1 MTKFCVGDTVRL
13 NAKALRDCFMD
24 RGVGQVVLVVS
35 DDTGT
40 PTVGVTVDVRWSD
53 GACTSY
59 DADRLQ
65 VVVAA
70 STRYVVVRAAQVT
83 DDTHAE
89 FGDEAWCHEYAHLYN
104 TAPAADAPQFKPH
117 VFTRAY
123 FTRVRGVAP
132 SHAIVDTQVS
142 PRYVMRRAEEMRI
155 GDDHLDAYSG
165 PRAEMDARAKCDAL
179 NRDGV
184 ANVTT
189 LTGRDRVWSA
199 LDATEYTHAIVDIQR
214 VPTPAC
220 VVASPPT
227 PAPPAPVPS
236 VPAPPAWPSDA
247 EICAAYALFQQQE
260 RTCKP
265 QCDHVNIGGWDGV
278 NVPMAEVRAAWSR
291 ELKRLAAVSAER
303 ERMRVVVQCQDGEE
317 CP

>member
-13 NAKALRDCFMD
+13 NAKALRGCFMD

-40 PTVGVTVDVRWSD
+40 PTVDVTVDVRWSD

-59 DADRLQ
+59 YADRLQ

-123 FTRVRGVAP
+123 FTRARGMAP

-142 PRYVMRRAEEMRI
+142 PRYVMKRAEEMRI

-165 PRAEMDARAKCDAL
+165 ARAEMNAQAKCMAL
-179 NRDGV
+179 NRDG
-184 ANVTT
+184 AARVTT
-189 LTGRDRVWSA
+189 LMGRDRVWSA
-199 LDATEYTHAIVDIQR
+199 TDAAEFTYAVVDTR
-214 VPTPAC
+214 PDVCA
-220 VVASPPT
+220 ASS
-227 PAPPAPVPS
+227 AG
-236 VPAPPAWPSDA
+236 PSDA

-303 ERMRVVVQCQDGEE
+303 ERLRVVVQCQDGEE